1 MEPYS
6 KNSPSS
12 ELVPSGDIA
21 PPPLPSVPPLPLVP
35 PLVRGRKSPSAGA
48 GLSTLLSVGL
58 ALFLVDAFLSFA
70 NDTFIALFDL
80 HGLTSLRG
88 LVSFLTLLVALL
100 IYVLMAFLPSIP
112 KRLFLPLTIFPLGV
126 ILGII
131 PFLIYCYD
139 RIRWIAWAFSFCQ
152 VLLGIGILYWVQSG
166 WKLQWPLVPE
176 KLLCSAGFRWRNFFR
191 FLLMNLLILGPA
203 IMVYI
208 GVCAGLAVDHFS
220 DGFLSLRPA
229 GLTVRVKKYVRA
241 DGHTIHLIPM
251 IHIGDSQFYRKLSA
265 SFPTNSITLMEGV
278 TDEKQLLTNSISYK
292 AVASQL
298 GLSEQQKVFKPQGKV
313 IRADVD
319 IAEFSTNT
327 ISLLNLVMRVHAKG
341 HVDPETFAALMQS
354 PPPGFE
360 KELFDDLLRKRNRHL
375 LDAIRS
381 RLLDS
386 ESIMVPW
393 GAAHMPEIAREIGKL
408 GFHVAETHEYVAI
421 RFGSFRSTDNHV
433 EDAVEAKARK

>member
-1 MEPYS
+1 MEPDS
-6 KNSPSS
+6 KNSPSN
-12 ELVPSGDIA
+12 ELVPSGDMA
-21 PPPLPSVPPLPLVP
+21 PPSLPSVPPLPPVP

-70 NDTFIALFDL
+70 DDTFIALFDL

-112 KRLFLPLTIFPLGV
+112 KRLFLPLTIFPVGV

-176 KLLCSAGFRWRNFFR
+176 KLLCSAGFRWRNFFK

-278 TDEKQLLTNSISYK
+278 TDEKELLTNRISYK
-292 AVASQL
+292 VVASQL
-298 GLSEQQKVFKPQGKV
+298 GLAEQQNVFKPQGQV

-319 IAEFSTNT
+319 IAEFNTNT
-327 ISLLNLVMRVHAKG
+327 INLLNLVMRVHAG
-341 HVDPETFAALMQS
+341 GRLDPATIATLMRP

-375 LDAIRS
+375 LGAIQA
-381 RLLDS
+381 RLADS
-386 ESIMVPW
+386 KTIMVPW
-393 GAAHMPEIAREIGKL
+393 GAAHMPEIAREIGKS
-408 GFHVAETHEYVAI
+408 GFHMAETKEYMAI
-421 RFGSFRSTDNHV
+421 RFGSSSKARNDAE
-433 EDAVEAKARK
+433 EDGKAKAPK